1 VSTTA
6 ARAETFETQIPAR
19 MDRLPWTRW
28 HWLVVFALGTVW
40 ILDGLEVTIVGSIGA
55 VLTSEE
61 TLAFSDAQIGLFGS
75 IYVAGAVVGS
85 LTFGYLTDRLG
96 RKRLFFVTLAVY
108 TIATAATAFAWDFW
122 SFAAF
127 RFLTGAGIGGEYAAI
142 NSAIDE
148 LIPARVRGWVDLA
161 INGSYWLGTIAGACA
176 ALLLLDTSLIPAE
189 YGWRVAF
196 GVGATLGLLILVTRR
211 LLPESP
217 RWLMIHGREE
227 EAEKIVR
234 QIEAQVERDAGE
246 ELEEPEDTIEIHPRK
261 STGFGEIARTMVK
274 DYPSR
279 SVLGFSLMAAE
290 AFFYNAVFFTYAI
303 ILSEFF
309 DVDPGRVPLYLIPF
323 ALGNFL
329 GPLLLG
335 RLFDV
340 VGRRTMIAGSY
351 IVSGIGLAVIAYLFS
366 QDFFGA
372 TSLTVAYS
380 IVFFVASAGA
390 SAAYLTISEIFP
402 LEIRAMA
409 IAFFY
414 AVATGAGGITGPVLF
429 GALVGT
435 KDPTMLAWGFV
446 AAAVLMV
453 VAGIVEAVIG
463 VPAEQESLEDVAE
476 PLSAEGGGK
485 LESEE
490 EDSGGDGPR
499 PERTRERASGPP
511 TRLQRDRRACRRVA
525 QARGRADRER
535 PGRPGAARP
544 AFARPAPPR
553 RALGPGPLPAG
564 LAARGRLRPRAQG
577 GARLRRR
584 WARPARAR
592 ALIPSPSP
600 GALRLSD
607 RMTCDCIRRP
617 CTNDRRP
624 PWRPRPRKKAGS
636 RMRISSSSSTW
647 SRTPTASS

>member
-1 VSTTA
+1 VSATTA
-6 ARAETFETQIPAR
+6 GERFETQIPAR

-28 HWLVVFALGTVW
+28 HWLVVLALGTVW

-55 VLTSEE
+55 VLTSPE
-61 TLAFSDAQIGLFGS
+61 TLAFSDAQVGLLGS
-75 IYVAGAVVGS
+75 VYVAGAVVGS
-85 LTFGYLTDRLG
+85 LLFGYLTDRMG

-161 INGSYWLGTIAGACA
+161 INGSYWLGTVAGACV
-176 ALLLLDTSLIPAE
+176 ALVLLDPSLIPEE
-189 YGWRVAF
+189 YGWRAAF
-196 GVGATLGLLILVTRR
+196 AAGAALGVLILVTRR

-217 RWLMIHGREE
+217 RWLMIHGRPE
-227 EAEKIVR
+227 EAEEIVR
-234 QIEAQVERDAGE
+234 GIERRVEREAGE
-246 ELEEPEDTIEIHPRK
+246 ELEQPDATIEIQPRK

-274 DYPSR
+274 DYPTR
-279 SVLGFSLMAAE
+279 SLLGFSLMAAQ

-303 ILSEFF
+303 ILSEFM
-309 DVDPGRVPLYLIPF
+309 DVEPNRVPIYLIPF

-351 IVSGIGLAVIAYLFS
+351 IVSGVGLAVIAYLFS
-366 QDFFGA
+366 QDVFGA
-372 TSLTVAYS
+372 TSLTIAYS

-390 SAAYLTISEIFP
+390 SAAYLTVSEIFP

-414 AVATGAGGITGPVLF
+414 AVATGAGGISGPAIY

-446 AAAVLMV
+446 GAAVLMV
-453 VAGIVEAVIG
+453 VAGVIEAVIG
-463 VPAEQESLEDVAE
+463 VPAEQEQLEDVAE
-476 PLSAEGGGK
+476 PLSAEGGGGK
-485 LESEE
+485 LEREGEGRSADGGPRRRERGFWSSYPAF
-490 EDSGGDGPR
+490 SGAGVDRDGSLEREVGLIEQALVADGPLDR
-499 PERTRERASGPP
+499 RSLARRTHARLLGPGRFRQALRRAVASG
-511 TRLQRDRRACRRVA
+511 RVRSDRRLY
-525 QARGRADRER
+525 RAER
-535 PGRPGAARP
+535 PG
-544 AFARPAPPR
+544 
-553 RALGPGPLPAG
+553 AG
-564 LAARGRLRPRAQG
+564 
-577 GARLRRR
+577 
-584 WARPARAR
+584 
-592 ALIPSPSP
+592 
-600 GALRLSD
+600 
-607 RMTCDCIRRP
+607 
-617 CTNDRRP
+617 
-624 PWRPRPRKKAGS
+624 
-636 RMRISSSSSTW
+636 
-647 SRTPTASS
+647 